1 MTRSRPAALAAVLI
15 AAVLVG
21 TAAAPALAEPGTGPG
36 VTDPPQVSTEAT
48 VVAMRHQSGLF
59 GSQETTIT
67 DPQTPYPTTITGTGG
82 TFSTAQIVLNDPRS
96 SSPGDILTYCIDL
109 ATETEIGVHYEL
121 GDWTSANVPNLD
133 YVTYI
138 LNNYYPVVPG
148 APALSTDAEK
158 VAAVQGAIW
167 YFTDQFVVPQ
177 FGYPAQHAAIRD
189 IVQAT
194 QTALAGG
201 SPPAPPL
208 PTLTIT
214 PDAGTAPTTGDV
226 VGPFAVGGSVSSST
240 IEARGVDVF
249 SDPAGTVPVPDGAS
263 VAQGSSLWTRYAS
276 TVADEGFTLETSQTV
291 EAGNVFL
298 YDGGNPGRTSAQ
310 KLILAA
316 QATIPIRASAAIT
329 PMAAGWF
336 AADVTVAG
344 SAAGLQS
351 AISVTAR
358 CDDGTTVVEGSGTLA
373 AGAPAGTTRVVTLS
387 AVPAGSTCTLAQTAD
402 GHTADAVLTS
412 TTTIPASVI
421 AVANVTVSAAITD
434 TFAAP
439 TPTPTPS
446 PTSTQ
451 LPDTG
456 AGVLPAWQAPAV
468 LLAAGLAVIVLD
480 HRRRR
485 SRAGREG

>member
-1 MTRSRPAALAAVLI
+1 MRTTPTVLAAALI
-15 AAVLVG
+15 AAILVG
-21 TAAAPALAEPGTGPG
+21 TGAGPALAEPGLGPG
-36 VTDPPQVSTEAT
+36 VGDPPQPSTEAT
-48 VVAMRHQSGLF
+48 IVAMRHQGGLY
-59 GSQETTIT
+59 GAQETAIT
-67 DPQTPYPTTITGTGG
+67 DPQTPYPTTITGSGRTVE
-82 TFSTAQIVLNDPRS
+82 TAQIVLNDPES

-138 LNNYYPVVPG
+138 LNNYYPVVSG
-148 APALSTDAEK
+148 MPALSTDAEK

-201 SPPAPPL
+201 STPAPPL

-214 PDAGTAPTTGDV
+214 PDSGTVPTTGDI

-240 IEARGVDVF
+240 ISIRGLDMF
-249 SDPAGTVPVPDGAS
+249 SDAAGTAPVAGGAA
-263 VAQGSSLWTRYAS
+263 VAQGSSLWARYVS
-276 TVADEGFTLETSQTV
+276 TAADEGFTLETSQTV

-298 YDGGNPGRTSAQ
+298 YDGGNPGRSSAQ

-316 QATIPIRASAAIT
+316 QATIPIRADAAIS

-336 AADVTVAG
+336 AVDVTVAG
-344 SAAGLQS
+344 AAAGRQG

-358 CDDGTTVVEGSGTLA
+358 CDDGATVIEDSGTLP
-373 AGAPAGTTRVVTLS
+373 AGAAAGTTRVVTLS
-387 AVPAGSTCTLAQTAD
+387 AVPAGATCTASQTAD
-402 GHTADAVLTS
+402 GHTADAVLAS
-412 TTTIPASVI
+412 TTIVPASV
-421 AVANVTVSAAITD
+421 VAAASSTVSVTVTD

-439 TPTPTPS
+439 TPTPTPTPS
-446 PTSTQ
+446 PTSTR

-456 AGVLPAWQAPAV
+456 AAAAPSWAMPAI
-468 LLAAGLAVIVLD
+468 LLVAGAALIVVD
-480 HRRRR
+480 HTRRRA
-485 SRAGREG
+485 RARR